1 MSDHRPAD
9 VRHFG
14 VVEFFSLKQRYI
26 TTVSPVYLGLLEV
39 KRPESLINS
48 LAALSWSDLE
58 RVPVLSL
65 DLAPLHG
72 GGGVEVV
79 GQGGQGGLAG
89 VQLGLPADLPALQ
102 VEVRLG
108 RLQPGP
114 APLLLGPERSA
125 ELLGPVERSVVVAVG
140 GLVHVQVLQAGR
152 HALLEGVELLHL
164 VGPAGVA
171 LGVVEHRLL
180 VVHQGDQP
188 GVEVRSRAGSPRQ
201 SSLVLGSELRPPPRD
216 QICTRGTG

>member
-9 VRHFG
+9 VRHLG

-48 LAALSWSDLE
+48 LAAGKTDLE

-72 GGGVEVV
+72 SGGVEVV